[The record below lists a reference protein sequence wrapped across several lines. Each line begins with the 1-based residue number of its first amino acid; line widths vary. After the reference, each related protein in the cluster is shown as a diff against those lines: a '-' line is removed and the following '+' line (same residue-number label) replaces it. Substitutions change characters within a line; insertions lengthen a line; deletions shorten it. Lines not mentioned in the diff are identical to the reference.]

1 MSKLTDDNTAKQV
14 KENMLG
20 LMQKGIDVP
29 IEDKRYVKLNMYER
43 LVKTERCICCGSI
56 IPESRQICYQC
67 EKE

>member
-43 LVKTERCICCGSI
+43 LVKTERCICCGNI
-56 IPESRQICYQC
+56 IPEGRQICYRC

>member
-14 KENMLG
+14 KENILG

-43 LVKTERCICCGSI
+43 HSSERCICCGNI
-56 IPESRQICYQC
+56 IPEGRQICYRC